1 MKLVLVKAFS
11 DKATGSRYLAT
22 ESPLLLVNCK
32 HDVKLST
39 GQTLQELWITI
50 RAAHFKG
57 PGVNRMDLV
66 PWMFEDA
73 DYALLVNCGGLP

>member
-1 MKLVLVKAFS
+1 MKLVLIKAFS

-39 GQTLQELWITI
+39 DQTLQELWTTI

-57 PGVNRMDLV
+57 PGVNRTLIM
-66 PWMFEDA
+66 P
-73 DYALLVNCGGLP
+73 C